1 MINPYIRAANK
12 FPDVKQQAKER
23 LDKRKPNKPDKPD
36 KPDRPTLPDKPD
48 KPKGKPV

>member
-1 MINPYIRAANK
+1 MTDPYIRAANK
-12 FPDVKQQAKER
+12 FPNVKQQAKER
-23 LDKRKPNKPDKPD
+23 LDKRKPD